1 MENTNNTNNTKM
13 MLVMVCC
20 AVMWSTGGVIIKLV
34 SWNPLFIAGA
44 RGLPASLVLLT
55 YLLKSGHHI
64 KINKY
69 TFGIAA
75 AVFTTYVAYVVAT
88 KMTTAANAIVIQY
101 LAPVWVVVISAI
113 FLHEKFTKVD
123 ITVVA
128 VSTLGI
134 MFFFFD
140 KLTVKGMLGN
150 LFALIAGIALA
161 LLYILNNRMCRT
173 DPDAQLTG
181 VVLGQALT
189 MLAFPAGLCFGAF
202 HTTGTEVLMM
212 LAMGIFQ
219 LGLPYIAYLI
229 CQKSLTA
236 LTCSLI
242 GMIEPLLNPVWV
254 LIFYGERPGPNALVG
269 GSVIII
275 TLTIWCIWQNR
286 Q

>member
-1 MENTNNTNNTKM
+1 MEKTNRSKM

-20 AVMWSTGGVIIKLV
+20 AVMWSTGGVIVKLV
-34 SWNPLFIAGA
+34 SWNPLCIAGA
-44 RGLPASLVLLT
+44 RGLPASLVLLA

-64 KINKY
+64 KINRY
-69 TFGIAA
+69 TVGISA
-75 AVFTTYVAYVVAT
+75 AVFTTYVSYVVAT

-113 FLHEKFTKVD
+113 FLHEKFTKTD
-123 ITVVA
+123 IAVVA
-128 VSTLGI
+128 ISTVGI

-140 KLTVKGMLGN
+140 KLSVRGMVGN
-150 LFALIAGIALA
+150 MFALLAGIALA
-161 LLYILNNRMCRT
+161 LLYILNNRVSKI
-173 DPDAQLTG
+173 DPNAQLTG

-189 MLAFPAGLCFGAF
+189 MIAFPVGLCLGTF

-212 LAMGIFQ
+212 LGMGLFQ

-229 CQKSLTA
+229 CQRSLTA

-254 LIFYGERPGPNALVG
+254 LIFYGERPGPNALIG

-275 TLTIWCIWQNR
+275 TLTLWCIWQNR